1 MPDAALISL
10 LEQAKLVNRQ
20 YRELTG
26 RPLGCTG
33 EIGELEVIRI
43 LGLEPSPVRQAGYDV
58 VWRTPAGKR
67 RVQIKSR
74 CVLTDSKPS
83 QRIGSIDCTKEW
95 DTVMLVLLDENL
107 DATEIYAADRDQVV
121 SALEAPGSKARNE
134 RSALSISKFR
144 SIGKLVWNR

>member
-1 MPDAALISL
+1 MPDTALIRL
-10 LEQAKLVNRQ
+10 VEQVKLVSRQ

-33 EIGELEVIRI
+33 EIGELEAIRI
-43 LGLEPSPVRQAGYDV
+43 LGLEPSPVRQAGYDA
-58 VWRTPAGKR
+58 VWLTPAGKR

-107 DATEIYAADRDQVV
+107 DATKIYAADRDQVV

-134 RSALSISKFR
+134 RGALSVSKFR